1 MVLGIRCD
9 GHYLHVICNSAV
21 FVLTALFTLYLN
33 LFYFNRL
40 SSASLTVGV
49 LIEKC
54 SALTEALH

>member
-21 FVLTALFTLYLN
+21 FVPTALFTLYLN

-40 SSASLTVGV
+40 SSASLTVLVGV
-49 LIEKC
+49 LIE
-54 SALTEALH
+54 L